1 MRPTVGKFW
10 IPAKPRVFKWARKD
24 GMERKG
30 SVPQTPARTGV
41 CETMG
46 RTSLAFGLEVSAVVQ

>member
-10 IPAKPRVFKWARKD
+10 MPAKPRDFRWARKE

-41 CETMG
+41 WEMMG
-46 RTSLAFGLEVSAVVQ
+46 RISLAFGLVVSAVVQ